1 MKLEDI
7 RHFFL
12 IPTLI
17 GLIGGAS
24 AYLFRYVISLFEAL
38 YRFFNIDSWQYFHI
52 ITMPLIFLGS
62 HLIIKKFLRN
72 RSNVTIEEVAK
83 KISLMTGKF
92 SMLKG
97 FLVLL
102 LTSISIGFG
111 VPIGREGPIAKL
123 GGLFSEVFI
132 KLFKVE
138 NINAPIYLSAGVS
151 AALAATFNAPIAGIF
166 FGIEIIIGKIN
177 SYIVIPL
184 IVACTTAT
192 LFAHKFIGYYTAFY
206 VPQLDYNDEFFW
218 FIPLGALFFTLIAV
232 VLKYSF
238 NKLKIL
244 RRRYRSKWHY
254 FVIVMG
260 VAVGLIISFI
270 PEVKGVGYVYVSK
283 LFEDVYVSH
292 YTFEVFLAKLVA
304 VILSLG
310 SGMFGGIMSPS
321 IFLGA
326 FGGYWFGSEFGSF
339 GFDPRIFALIG
350 SAAVLAGTS
359 KAPLRSAIIITELT
373 HSYQL
378 LLPILLS
385 SAISVYF
392 LSKMEP
398 GSYFKRSLMQR
409 GIDIDNSS
417 IMNFMKKCDI
427 MQYVKKIQPIKA
439 DDNLS
444 NAIKKFRRQR
454 LQNLPVVNDEGV
466 LIGSLALKSIRKPSF
481 VLKRDKV
488 LVKDIMSERPFYIES
503 NNLEEGLFK
512 AFTILNTTYVP
523 YVDSNKK
530 YQGVINLNSLLKAL
544 SLCKIDYKI
553 R

>member
-1 MKLEDI
+1 MKLGDI

-12 IPTLI
+12 IPILI

-24 AYLFRYVISLFEAL
+24 AYLFRYVITIFEAI
-38 YRFFNIDSWQYFHI
+38 YRFLNIDGWQYFHI

-102 LTSISIGFG
+102 LTSVSIGFG

-138 NINAPIYLSAGVS
+138 HINAPIYLSAGVS

-184 IVACTTAT
+184 IIACTTAT
-192 LFAHKFIGYYTAFY
+192 LFAHKFIGFYTAFY
-206 VPQLDYNDEFFW
+206 VPQLEYNDEFFW
-218 FIPLGALFFTLIAV
+218 FIPLGALFFTFIAV
-232 VLKYSF
+232 ILKYSF

-254 FVIVMG
+254 FVIAMG
-260 VAVGLIISFI
+260 VAVGLIISFL
-270 PEVKGVGYVYVSK
+270 PEVKGVGYEYVSK

-292 YTFEVFLAKLVA
+292 YTLEVFLAKLVA

-326 FGGYWFGSEFGSF
+326 FGGYWFGSEFASF

-409 GIDIDNSS
+409 GIDIDNTS
-417 IMNFMKKCDI
+417 IMNFIKRCNI
-427 MQYVKKIQPIKA
+427 MQFVKKVQPIKA
-439 DDNLS
+439 DDNLG

-454 LQNLPVVNDEGV
+454 LHNLPVVDNEGV
-466 LIGSLALKSIRKPSF
+466 LIGSIALKSIRRRSLM
-481 VLKRDKV
+481 LKRDKI
-488 LVKDIMSERPFYIES
+488 LIKDIMSERPFYIES

-512 AFTILNTTYVP
+512 AFTILNNTYVP
-523 YVDSNKK
+523 YVDKDKK
-530 YQGVINLNSLLKAL
+530 YQGVINLNSLLKEL

>member
-184 IVACTTAT
+184 IIACTTAT

-206 VPQLDYNDEFFW
+206 VPQLEYNDEFFW

-254 FVIVMG
+254 FVVAMG
-260 VAVGLIISFI
+260 VAVGLIISFM
-270 PEVKGVGYVYVSK
+270 PEVKGVGYTYVSK

-292 YTFEVFLAKLVA
+292 YTLEVFLAKLVA

-326 FGGYWFGSEFGSF
+326 FGGYWFGSEFASF

-409 GIDIDNSS
+409 GIDIDNTS
-417 IMNFMKKCDI
+417 IMNFIKKCDI
-427 MQYVKKIQPIKA
+427 KQFVKKVQPIKA
-439 DDNLS
+439 DDNLG
-444 NAIKKFRRQR
+444 NAIRKFRRQR
-454 LQNLPVVNDEGV
+454 LHNLPVVNDEGV
-466 LIGSLALKSIRKPSF
+466 LIGTIALKSIRRPSLM
-481 VLKRDKV
+481 LKRDKI

-512 AFTILNTTYVP
+512 AFTILNHTYVP
-523 YVDSNKK
+523 YVDSSKR
-530 YQGVINLNSLLKAL
+530 YQGVINLNHLLKEL

>member
-1 MKLEDI
+1 MKLGDI

-12 IPTLI
+12 IPILI

-24 AYLFRYVISLFEAL
+24 AYLFRYVISIFEAL

-62 HLIIKKFLRN
+62 HLIIKKVLKN

-92 SMLKG
+92 SILKG

-102 LTSISIGFG
+102 LTSVSIGFG

-138 NINAPIYLSAGVS
+138 YINAPIYLSAGVS

-184 IVACTTAT
+184 IIACTTAT

-206 VPQLDYNDEFFW
+206 VPQLEYNDEFFW
-218 FIPLGALFFTLIAV
+218 FIPLGALFFTFIAI
-232 VLKYSF
+232 VLKISF
-238 NKLKIL
+238 NKLKIAKKKYK
-244 RRRYRSKWHY
+244 RNWHFIVVAMG
-254 FVIVMG
+254 FV
-260 VAVGLIISFI
+260 VGLIISFL
-270 PEVKGVGYVYVSK
+270 PEVKGVGYEYVSK

-292 YTFEVFLAKLVA
+292 YTLEVFLAKLVA

-326 FGGYWFGSEFGSF
+326 FGGYWFGSEFASF

-409 GIDIDNSS
+409 GIDIDNTS
-417 IMNFMKKCDI
+417 IMNFIKKCDI
-427 MQYVKKIQPIKA
+427 KQFVKKVQPIKA
-439 DDNLS
+439 DDNLG
-444 NAIKKFRRQR
+444 NAIRKFRRQR
-454 LQNLPVVNDEGV
+454 LHNLPVVNDEGV
-466 LIGSLALKSIRKPSF
+466 LIGTIALKSIRRPSLM
-481 VLKRDKV
+481 LKRDKI

-512 AFTILNTTYVP
+512 AFTILNHTYVP
-523 YVDSNKK
+523 YVDSSKR
-530 YQGVINLNSLLKAL
+530 YQGVINLNHLLKEL

>member
-1 MKLEDI
+1 MKLGDI

-12 IPTLI
+12 IPILI

-24 AYLFRYVISLFEAL
+24 AYLFRYVISLFEVI
-38 YRFFNIDSWQYFHI
+38 YRFLNIDQWQYFHI

-62 HLIIKKFLRN
+62 HLIIKKFLKN

-92 SMLKG
+92 SILKG

-102 LTSISIGFG
+102 LTSVSIGFG

-123 GGLFSEVFI
+123 GGLFSEIFI

-138 NINAPIYLSAGVS
+138 HINAPIYLSAGVS

-206 VPQLDYNDEFFW
+206 VPQLEYNDEFFW
-218 FIPLGALFFTLIAV
+218 FIPLGALFFTFIAII
-232 VLKYSF
+232 LKLSF
-238 NKLKIL
+238 NKLKIAKKK
-244 RRRYRSKWHY
+244 YKSKWHY
-254 FVIVMG
+254 IVVAMGFV
-260 VAVGLIISFI
+260 VGLIISFM
-270 PEVKGVGYVYVSK
+270 PEVKGVGYEYVSK

-292 YTFEVFLAKLVA
+292 YTLEIFIAKLVA
-304 VILSLG
+304 VILSIG

-326 FGGYWFGSEFGSF
+326 FGGYWFGSEFASF
-339 GFDPRIFALIG
+339 GFDARIFALIG

-409 GIDIDNSS
+409 GIDIDNTS
-417 IMNFMKKCDI
+417 IINFIKKCDI
-427 MQYVKKIQPIKA
+427 MKFVKKIQPIKEN
-439 DDNLS
+439 DNLGD
-444 NAIKKFRRQR
+444 AIKKFRRQR
-454 LQNLPVVNDEGV
+454 LHNLPVVDNDGI
-466 LIGSLALKSIRKPSF
+466 LIGSIALKSIRRRSLM
-481 VLKRDKV
+481 LKREKI
-488 LVKDIMSERPFYIES
+488 LIKDIMSKRPFYIES
-503 NNLEEGLFK
+503 NNLEDGIFK
-512 AFTILNTTYVP
+512 AFTILNTIYVP
-523 YVDSNKK
+523 YVNKYK
-530 YQGVINLNSLLKAL
+530 RYQGVIDLNSLLKEL

>member
-1 MKLEDI
+1 MKLGDI

-12 IPTLI
+12 IPILI

-24 AYLFRYVISLFEAL
+24 AYLFRYVISIFEAI
-38 YRFFNIDSWQYFHI
+38 YRFFNIDGWQYFHI

-62 HLIIKKFLRN
+62 HLIIKKVLKN

-92 SMLKG
+92 SILKG

-102 LTSISIGFG
+102 LTSVSIGFG

-123 GGLFSEVFI
+123 GGLFSEIFI

-138 NINAPIYLSAGVS
+138 HINAPIYLSAGVS

-184 IVACTTAT
+184 MIACTTAT
-192 LFAHKFIGYYTAFY
+192 LFAHEFIGFYTAFY

-218 FIPLGALFFTLIAV
+218 FIPLGALFFTFIAII
-232 VLKYSF
+232 LKYSF
-238 NKLKIL
+238 NKLKL
-244 RRRYRSKWHY
+244 AKRRYRNRWHY
-254 FVIVMG
+254 IVVAMG
-260 VAVGLIISFI
+260 FIVGLIISFV
-270 PEVKGVGYVYVSK
+270 PEVKGVGYEYVSK
-283 LFEDVYVSH
+283 LFEDVYISH
-292 YTFEVFLAKLVA
+292 YTLEVFLAKLVA

-326 FGGYWFGSEFGSF
+326 FGGYWFGSEFASF

-385 SAISVYF
+385 SGISVYF

-409 GIDIDNSS
+409 GIDIDNTS
-417 IMNFMKKCDI
+417 IMDFIKKCDI
-427 MQYVKKIQPIKA
+427 RQFVRKVQPINA
-439 DDNLS
+439 DDNLGD
-444 NAIKKFRRQR
+444 AIKIFRRQR
-454 LQNLPVVNDEGV
+454 LHNLPVVDNNGI
-466 LIGSLALKSIRKPSF
+466 LIGTIALKSIRRRSLM
-481 VLKRDKV
+481 LKRNKIYI
-488 LVKDIMSERPFYIES
+488 KDIMSERPFYIES

-512 AFTILNTTYVP
+512 AFTILNATYVP
-523 YVDSNKK
+523 YVDRDKR
-530 YQGVINLNSLLKAL
+530 YQGVIDLNGLLKEL

>member
-1 MKLEDI
+1 MKLGDI

-12 IPTLI
+12 IPILI

-38 YRFFNIDSWQYFHI
+38 YRLFNIDSWQYFHI

-138 NINAPIYLSAGVS
+138 HINAPIYLSAGVS
-151 AALAATFNAPIAGIF
+151 AALSATFNAPIAGIF

-184 IVACTTAT
+184 MIACTTAT

-206 VPQLDYNDEFFW
+206 VPQLEYNDEFFW
-218 FIPLGALFFTLIAV
+218 FIPLGALFFTFIAV
-232 VLKYSF
+232 ILKFSF
-238 NKLKIL
+238 NKLKIVKKQ
-244 RRRYRSKWHY
+244 YRSKWHY
-254 FVIVMG
+254 IVVLMGFV
-260 VAVGLIISFI
+260 VGLIISFL
-270 PEVKGVGYVYVSK
+270 PEVKGVGYEYVSK

-292 YTFEVFLAKLVA
+292 YTLEVFLAKLVA

-409 GIDIDNSS
+409 GIDIDNTS
-417 IMNFMKKCDI
+417 IMNFIKKCDI
-427 MQYVKKIQPIKA
+427 MQFVKKIQPIKA
-439 DDNLS
+439 DDNLG

-454 LQNLPVVNDEGV
+454 LHNLPVVDNEGV
-466 LIGSLALKSIRKPSF
+466 LIGSIALKSIRRPSLM
-481 VLKRDKV
+481 LKRDKI

-512 AFTILNTTYVP
+512 AFTILNNTYVP

-530 YQGVINLNSLLKAL
+530 YQGVINLNSLLKEL